1 VELDKVG
8 GTDLE
13 RKVKMAT
20 TGENWPAPQS
30 SLYEIAQA
38 TFDYNGY
45 REVMPLVWE
54 RLKSGNWRIV
64 FKVLVLLDALLK
76 HGSERCVSE
85 IMDRQ
90 FEIGNFTSYSAM
102 EDNRD
107 KAAGIRDKAKD
118 LLEMLKDAS
127 KLKQIREVADR
138 NKDKY
143 VGVSNAGGGYGNNS
157 GGYGNSGGGGYGGRG
172 GGGGG
177 GGGGRYDEDDKP
189 QEDKF
194 GSKKDDEQA
203 GEEGSAAL
211 STKPSAHRR
220 LSPLAPLSSC

>member
-1 VELDKVG
+1 
-8 GTDLE
+8 
-13 RKVKMAT
+13 
-20 TGENWPAPQS
+20 
-30 SLYEIAQA
+30 
-38 TFDYNGY
+38 
-45 REVMPLVWE
+45 MPLVWE
-54 RLKSGNWRIV
+54 RLKSSNWRIV

-107 KAAGIRDKAKD
+107 KGAGIRDKAKE
-118 LLEMLKDAS
+118 LLDMLKDAS
-127 KLKQIREVADR
+127 KLKQLREVADR

-143 VGVSNAGGGYGNNS
+143 VGVGHAG
-157 GGYGNSGGGGYGGRG
+157 GGYGNSGGGSYGGRG
-172 GGGGG
+172 GGGSG

-189 QEDKF
+189 AEDKY

-203 GEEGSAAL
+203 GEEGSAA
-211 STKPSAHRR
+211 SAQRAGQ
-220 LSPLAPLSSC
+220 PAASSLLCPR